1 MKLLFIALNTIIN
14 IFLASFY
21 VLISI
26 IFGNFLY
33 WFILSNFLWK
43 EVPWPQDSIHIKIA
57 LLASFLI
64 LVISILLR
72 KYLYLSVL
80 ENFKT
85 YILNKQSGNKN
96 NLKKVEPKKNNNTKN
111 QDDLEIYVNKEIK

>member
-26 IFGNFLY
+26 ILGNFLY
-33 WFILSNFLWK
+33 WFIVSNFLWK
-43 EVPWPQDSIHIKIA
+43 EVPWPQDPIHIKIA
-57 LLASFLI
+57 LLASFLV

-96 NLKKVEPKKNNNTKN
+96 SLEKVEPKKNNTTKN